1 MTPGNFDRRI
11 VDRHLLALREAVR
24 ELQRHAGVTPNEL
37 RADTDRRWAI
47 ERGLQ
52 VCTQNALDIAAH
64 LCATAGRD
72 SSTYRSSLDCL
83 VKVGVLPADFGDSFS
98 SIAGFRN
105 VLVHNYLD
113 IDLDAV
119 AGMLGE
125 HLADFETFASH
136 IEAWCGKASDE

>member
-1 MTPGNFDRRI
+1 MTPGNVDRRI
-11 VDRHLLALREAVR
+11 VDRHLLALRAAVH

-64 LCATAGRD
+64 LCATTGRD

-83 VKVGVLPADFGDSFS
+83 VKVGILPADFGNRFS

-125 HLADFETFASH
+125 HLADFETFAGH
-136 IEAWCGKASDE
+136 VEAWCGNASDE